1 MSSFQPTVRSAN
13 LQSTFSMAV
22 ILYGQQTTLGGKALK
37 GKLENIGMSKLS
49 CSAPSN
55 TVDGVILKAGCGE
68 ERI

>member
-1 MSSFQPTVRSAN
+1 
-13 LQSTFSMAV
+13 MAV